1 MLFRSSNLVFL
12 IDTSGSM
19 TDDIVLVKQ
28 ALKML
33 VNNLRDQ
40 DSISIVTY
48 AGSAG
53 LALPATK
60 GSDKDVIL
68 AAIDSMSAG
77 GSTAGGAGIK
87 LAYKIAKQNYIFN
100 GNNRVILA
108 SDGDFNVGVSS
119 REGLI
124 KLIES
129 KRDERIFLSVLG
141 FGYSNYADEI
151 MEPLADSGN
160 GNYYYIDNLLE
171 AKKVLVKEMGGTL
184 YTIAKDVKIQVEFNP
199 EKVAA
204 YRLIGYEN
212 RLLNKEDFN
221 DDKKDAGE
229 LGAGHT
235 VTALYEIIP
244 VGVAMPTGD
253 VDDLKYQQT
262 TNTTVAKTSDEMMT
276 VKLRYKEP
284 TGETSKLITVP
295 IKDAQVAFEESSD
308 NFRFSSAVAAFGML
322 LRGSEYLGN
331 MTAEEIQE
339 IAKNAKG
346 EDLEGY
352 RAEFVRLI
360 ELAELLTSNK

>member
-1 MLFRSSNLVFL
+1 
-12 IDTSGSM
+12 
-19 TDDIVLVKQ
+19 
-28 ALKML
+28 
-33 VNNLRDQ
+33 
-40 DSISIVTY
+40 
-48 AGSAG
+48 
-53 LALPATK
+53 
-60 GSDKDVIL
+60 
-68 AAIDSMSAG
+68 
-77 GSTAGGAGIK
+77 
-87 LAYKIAKQNYIFN
+87 
-100 GNNRVILA
+100 
-108 SDGDFNVGVSS
+108 VGVSS

-129 KRDERIFLSVLG
+129 KRDKRIFLSILG
-141 FGYSNYADEI
+141 FGNSNYADEI
-151 MEPLADSGN
+151 MESLADHGN

-244 VGVAMPTGD
+244 VGVAMPMGD

-262 TNTTVAKTSDEMMT
+262 SSTITAKSSDEVMT

-295 IKDAQVAFEESSD
+295 IKDAQVAFEEASD
-308 NFRFSSAVAAFGML
+308 NFRFSVAAFGML